1 MLISRIFVFELVKR
15 LIFLESSIELVPK
28 EISTQ
33 KSIVLDS
40 KKRGKNP
47 EKIILDDSKHHK
59 AMRSLA
65 NREKRGRPDIIHC
78 CLLLFL
84 DSKASKDFEI
94 YIHTI
99 NDEII
104 WVSNKVRLPR
114 NYNRFLGLME
124 DLFSKK
130 KIVANGET
138 LLEIT
143 DLRLKDL
150 TEKRKVFVFKEG
162 EKNLEMLK
170 ELDNDSVVC
179 IGAFPHGDF
188 SPKTIKSLGNP
199 IFVSLGKEA
208 YTSLYVTSRFICEY
222 EGVRSAEDR

>member
-1 MLISRIFVFELVKR
+1 MKR
-15 LIFLESSIELVPK
+15 LIFLESSVELVPK
-28 EISTQ
+28 EIATH
-33 KSIVLDS
+33 KSIILDS

-47 EKIILDDSKHHK
+47 EEIILDDSKHHA
-59 AMRSLA
+59 AMRNLA

-84 DSKASKDFEI
+84 DSKASKDFEV

-99 NDEII
+99 NGEII
-104 WVSNKVRLPR
+104 WVNNKVRLPR

-130 KIVANGET
+130 KIVADGET
-138 LLEIT
+138 LLKIT
-143 DLRLKDL
+143 DLRLEDL
-150 TEKRKVFVFKEG
+150 TAKRKVFVFKEG

-170 ELDNDSVVC
+170 KLDSDSVVC

-188 SPKTIKSLGNP
+188 FPETINSLGNP
-199 IFVSLGKEA
+199 IFVSLGKET

-222 EGVRSAEDR
+222 ERVRSAEDC